1 VPHYMLL
8 LYIPTEG
15 RPSPEESAAEMPKWA
30 EYTQSLKD
38 NGVFIAGDALQG
50 TDVATTVRSRDGEI
64 QVTDGPFAETREYLG
79 GFYMLD
85 VPDLD
90 TALEYA
96 GRIPNV
102 HYGSV
107 EVRPI
112 WDTTQAMDGA
122 AEQAQSRA

>member
-1 VPHYMLL
+1 MLL
-8 LYIPTEG
+8 YMPAEG
-15 RPSPEESAAEMPKWA
+15 RPTPEESAAEMPKWA
-30 EYTQSLKD
+30 AYTQELKD
-38 NGVFIAGDALQG
+38 KGVFVAGEALEPIE
-50 TDVATTVRSRDGEI
+50 VATTVRARDGEL
-64 QVTDGPFAETREYLG
+64 QVTDGPFAETREFLG
-79 GFYMLD
+79 GFYMVD

-112 WDTTQAMDGA
+112 WDTTQPRQA
-122 AEQAQSRA
+122 AGQVEAQA